1 MVLSCTFLSK
11 HKQQHI
17 PSREK
22 QVRQWNN
29 YREIEQHICLRQAD
43 SIVNVLVVNWGTVSS
58 SMGKKKDQENAATL
72 GWYCDTSFCSGT
84 QDSSP
89 TVLLEICIAEIATNL
104 SFLSLPPFIF
114 RVLEGNKA
122 YTLHSLLL
130 RVTLANQHYRRF
142 LVELHCLLLL
152 GSSGFPLQEY
162 EADFITGPVG

>member
-1 MVLSCTFLSK
+1 M
-11 HKQQHI
+11 KQLQGNRAAHLFKAGRQHCKC
-17 PSREK
+17 SGG
-22 QVRQWNN
+22 QLG
-29 YREIEQHICLRQAD
+29 HCDL
-43 SIVNVLVVNWGTVSS
+43 GH
-58 SMGKKKDQENAATL
+58 GKKKDQENAATL
-72 GWYCDTSFCSGT
+72 RWYCDTSFCSGT

-162 EADFITGPVG
+162 EADFITGSVG